1 MSRAPARQL
10 GDAVTDLLHALGFGL
25 ITAALVGI
33 SAVALSLQYG
43 VTNFANF
50 AHGELL
56 TVGAYAA
63 YATQHW
69 TTDLL
74 VQVAV
79 GSVAA
84 ALVAVLINIVVIRPF
99 VQTTA
104 RLVILLVVTAA
115 LSQII
120 QGGLSFGFGLDNVVL
135 RRPTEAVHSYGPFLW
150 SHLDIEIAVTAV
162 LVMVALYLLLRHTA
176 FGKAQR
182 AVADDASLAR
192 ITGIN
197 TKRIIT
203 LTWLITGAL
212 AGGAGVA
219 LAATVGS
226 FNNQLGFNFLLVTF
240 AAAIIGGIGR
250 ANGAIVGAIII
261 GLLTEVTGLYFS
273 SGYKQEFALLA
284 LVAFLFIRPRGIFGP
299 LKEAM

>member
-1 MSRAPARQL
+1 M
-10 GDAVTDLLHALGFGL
+10 TDLLHAIGFGL
-25 ITAALVGI
+25 VTAALVGI

-50 AHGELL
+50 AHGEFL

-69 TTDLL
+69 THNLPI
-74 VQVAV
+74 QVLA
-79 GSVAA
+79 GAA
-84 ALVAVLINIVVIRPF
+84 AAAGVASLMNVVAIRPF
-99 VQTTA
+99 VRTSA

-120 QGGLSFGFGLDNVVL
+120 QGSISFGFGLDNVVL
-135 RRPTEAVHSYGPFLW
+135 ARPTESVHHYGPFLW
-150 SHLDIEIAVTAV
+150 SHLDIGIALTAIIA
-162 LVMVALYLLLRHTA
+162 MGALYVLLHYTS

-197 TKRIIT
+197 TKRIVT
-203 LTWLITGAL
+203 VTWLITGAL

-250 ANGAIVGAIII
+250 TNGAIVGALVI
-261 GLLTEVTGLYFS
+261 GVLTEITGYYLS

-299 LKEAM
+299 LKEAL

>member
-1 MSRAPARQL
+1 MRYPDPAPHATRRHQRQLDRLSGAAALLVSLVLEPCHARQL

-63 YATQHW
+63 YGTQHW

-79 GSVAA
+79 GSAAA

-135 RRPTEAVHSYGPFLW
+135 RRPTEVVHSYG
-150 SHLDIEIAVTAV
+150 
-162 LVMVALYLLLRHTA
+162 
-176 FGKAQR
+176 
-182 AVADDASLAR
+182 
-192 ITGIN
+192 
-197 TKRIIT
+197 
-203 LTWLITGAL
+203 
-212 AGGAGVA
+212 
-219 LAATVGS
+219 
-226 FNNQLGFNFLLVTF
+226 
-240 AAAIIGGIGR
+240 
-250 ANGAIVGAIII
+250 
-261 GLLTEVTGLYFS
+261 
-273 SGYKQEFALLA
+273 
-284 LVAFLFIRPRGIFGP
+284 
-299 LKEAM
+299 